1 MGEKDEETR
10 GGKEPTTQSQ
20 SRVVR
25 GLIENDVKKRF
36 SFEPEGESKDEES
49 RGSHHHKEKRPRN
62 DDVRVDLKLDKLKE

>member
-1 MGEKDEETR
+1 M
-10 GGKEPTTQSQ
+10 
-20 SRVVR
+20 
-25 GLIENDVKKRF
+25 KKRF